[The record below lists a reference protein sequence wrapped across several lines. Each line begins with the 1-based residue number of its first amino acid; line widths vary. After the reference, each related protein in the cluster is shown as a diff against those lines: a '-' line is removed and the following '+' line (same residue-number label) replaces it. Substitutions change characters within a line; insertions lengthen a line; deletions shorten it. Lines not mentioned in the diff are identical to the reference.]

1 MKLEV
6 RLFFGKIV
14 RMNYGFVIDHRK
26 CIGCHACTVACK
38 TENHV
43 PLGVNRTWVKYVEK
57 GAYPNTRRVF
67 QVTRCNHCAKPPCV
81 TICPT
86 TAMYRRKDGIVD
98 FNSDRCIGCKACMQ
112 ACPYDS
118 IYIDPDEGTAA
129 KCHFCAHRTE
139 VGLEPACVIV
149 CPEHAIIAG
158 DLNDTASEAAQL
170 VARETVRVRKPEQGT
185 QPKLFYID
193 ADEGAI
199 VPTAARHEEFY
210 MFSQRN
216 AALHGSGAAYPPDSP
231 LLQPNALAAYDVSHA
246 RPWGWQVPAY
256 CWTKSIGA
264 GVLAIPAIAMAL
276 GRLSGDR
283 MRDIAL
289 SSIALLFTAL
299 TTVLLVW
306 DLEHKERFLKV
317 VFTPQSKSWLARGA
331 FILIAYSG
339 LCGVFWLAAVAGFPA
354 ATSILLWPTV
364 LVGFGAAAY
373 TAFLFGQC
381 EGRDLWQTPL
391 LPAHLIVQALL
402 CGAAILAL
410 LPEAAG
416 GSEAARSFA
425 VPTLIITLGLHLIM
439 MLGEITMPH
448 TTDNSRYAARLIT
461 HGPFAISFWAGA
473 VTFGGFAPLLI
484 LLAAPH
490 SAVSNVA
497 AAILALAGLLIFE
510 WCFVMAGQS
519 VPNS

>member
-1 MKLEV
+1 MK
-6 RLFFGKIV
+6 
-14 RMNYGFVIDHRK
+14 YGFVIDHRK

-43 PLGVNRTWVKYVEK
+43 ALGVNRTWVKYVEK

-67 QVTRCNHCAKPPCV
+67 QVTRCNHCEKPPCV

-158 DLNDTASEAAQL
+158 DLSDASSEAAQL
-170 VARETVRVRKPEQGT
+170 VARETVRVRRPEQGT
-185 QPKLFYID
+185 QPKLYYID
-193 ADEGAI
+193 ADEAAI
-199 VPTAARHEEFY
+199 VPTAARHEPFY

-216 AALHGSGAAYPPDSP
+216 AALHGSGAIYPPDSP

-256 CWTKSIGA
+256 CWTKSIGSGA
-264 GVLAIPAIAMAL
+264 LAIPAIAMAM

-283 MRDIAL
+283 VRDITLAA
-289 SSIALLFTAL
+289 IALLFTAL
-299 TTVLLVW
+299 TTILLVW
-306 DLEHKERFLKV
+306 DLEHKERFLRV

-331 FILIAYSG
+331 FILIGYSG
-339 LCGVFWLAAVAGFPA
+339 LCGLFWMAAVLGFSA
-354 ATSILLWPTV
+354 VASILLWPAV
-364 LVGFGAAAY
+364 IAGFAAAVY

-391 LPAHLIVQALL
+391 LPAHLLVQALL
-402 CGAAILAL
+402 CGAAVLAL
-410 LPEAAG
+410 LPDVLG

-425 VPTLIITLGLHLIM
+425 LPALIITLSLHLVM
-439 MLGEITMPH
+439 MLGEMAMPH

-461 HGPFAISFWAGA
+461 HGPFSRAFWGGA
-473 VTFGGFAPLLI
+473 VAAGGLLPLLI
-484 LLAAPH
+484 MLAAITLAAPH
-490 SAVSNVA
+490 SAIAGAA